1 MTRMGVVFARA
12 ATFVLVVAAALS
24 GCQVDPY
31 CLDCVERD
39 AGPGDTGPN
48 DANTP
53 MGPDANVDATLPPVD
68 AYVLPDGCALG
79 APELCNAFDDDCD
92 MMVDEGIDTNTD
104 ERNCGG
110 CGRVCAPP
118 NAFAECTGGTCVM
131 GDCATGYY
139 DLNMDEADGCEYRCV
154 PTLGPGEPEMRCD
167 RRDEDCDGRVDEDFD
182 LMNDADNCGSCGRNC
197 RVPRGTA
204 ACVAGACELAAC
216 TPGFYDVD
224 GVATNGCE
232 YRCTPADPP
241 IESCNLADDDC
252 DGNVDEG
259 DPGGGGSC
267 GSDVGECRV
276 GVERCVAGAITCT
289 GGTSPSTELC
299 NGLDDDC
306 DGTVDQGNPEGGRA
320 CGSIVGTCV
329 PGRETCTGG
338 RLVCSGGVAPVTEL
352 CNGLDDDCDGTVDD
366 GNPEGGGSCG
376 TDVGECTEGT
386 LTCSGG
392 GLVCAGSVGPR
403 LDVCNGLDDDCDGVA
418 DQTFDTM
425 IDPRNCGMCGR
436 VCSFPN
442 AVAGC
447 TMGTCTLTVCRPG
460 FVDLDGMASNGC
472 EYACTFTGAE
482 ACNGVDDDCDGMVD
496 DGLTVPATFC
506 NPNGVCGGTMARCSG
521 AGGWVCDYPMAT
533 YQATETRCDNLD
545 NDCDGRVD
553 EAFPTKGTSCS
564 SSGVGACRRT
574 GMFVCNAAG
583 DGVTCNATPGTPT
596 AELCNGIDDDCDG
609 TVDDNPSNNWVQFN
623 VGGVNRWIF
632 QYEAS
637 RPNAT
642 ATAPGTGTPAT
653 ACSRPGVIPWSTV
666 TPALAAAACAGIGA
680 RLCTEAEWQRACE
693 TASTP
698 ACTYSY
704 GTTCGTYSATTCNGR
719 DYSAASDAV
728 IATGAAAACYANWGT
743 AATRIFD
750 MSGNLQEWT
759 APRAAGI
766 NPMRGGSYNDI
777 AGGLTCQYSFEVGG
791 NSVAIPNT
799 GFRCCRDTMP

>member
-1 MTRMGVVFARA
+1 MGVLSARA
-12 ATFVLVVAAALS
+12 AIFVGLAATLA

-48 DANTP
+48 DGNV
-53 MGPDANVDATLPPVD
+53 GPGFDANVDATLPPLD
-68 AYVLPDGCALG
+68 AHVLPDGCALG

-92 MMVDEGIDTNTD
+92 LMVDEGIDTSTD

-118 NAFAECTGGTCVM
+118 NAFAECVGGSCRM

-139 DLNMDEADGCEYRCV
+139 DLNGSDTDGCEYRCV
-154 PTLGPGEPEMRCD
+154 PSVAPGAPEMRCD

-182 LMNDADNCGSCGRNC
+182 LMNDMDNCGSCGRNC

-204 ACVAGACELAAC
+204 ACVAGACVLAAC
-216 TPGFYDVD
+216 TPGYYDID
-224 GVATNGCE
+224 RVATNGCE
-232 YRCTPADPP
+232 YRCTPASPAV
-241 IESCNLADDDC
+241 ETCNLVDDDC
-252 DGNVDEG
+252 DGSIDEG

-267 GSDVGECRV
+267 GSAVGECRE
-276 GVERCVAGAITCT
+276 GVLRCVAGGLTCT
-289 GGTSPSTELC
+289 GGVSPTTELC

-306 DGTVDQGNPEGGRA
+306 DGTVDEGNPEGGAA
-320 CGSIVGTCV
+320 CGSTVGTCI
-329 PGRETCTGG
+329 PGRETCTAG
-338 RLVCSGGVAPVTEL
+338 RLVCMGGVAPVVEL
-352 CNGLDDDCDGTVDD
+352 CNGLDDDCDGMVDD
-366 GNPEGGGSCG
+366 GNPEGGAACG
-376 TDVGECTEGT
+376 TDIGECVGGT

-392 GLVCAGSVGPR
+392 GLTCAGSVGPR
-403 LDVCNGLDDDCDGVA
+403 LDVCNGLDDDCDGVP

-442 AVAGC
+442 AIAGC
-447 TMGTCTLTVCRPG
+447 TAGSCTLTVCRPG
-460 FVDLDGMASNGC
+460 FVNLDGIAANGC

-496 DGLTVPATFC
+496 NGLTVPATFC
-506 NPNGVCGGTMARCSG
+506 NPNGVCAGTMARCSG

-553 EAFPTKGTSCS
+553 ETFPTKGASCT

-574 GMFVCNAAG
+574 GMFVCNPMG

-642 ATAPGTGTPAT
+642 ASTPGTGTPTT
-653 ACSRPGVIPWSTV
+653 ACSRAGVIPWSTV
-666 TPALAAAACAGIGA
+666 TPAQAAAACAGIGA

-693 TASTP
+693 TAASMP
-698 ACTYSY
+698 CVYSY
-704 GTTCGTYSATTCNGR
+704 GTACGTYSAMTCNGR
-719 DYSAASDAV
+719 DYSAATDAV
-728 IATGAAAACYANWGT
+728 IATGAATGCFANWGT
-743 AATRIFD
+743 AANRIFD

-759 APRAAGI
+759 QPRAPGI
-766 NPMRGGSYNDI
+766 NPMRGGSFNDI

-791 NSVAIPNT
+791 NTVAVPNT